1 MRSLR
6 DDKSLEHMQQ
16 PLNAGTA
23 TVSET
28 VARLEQAISLRLG
41 SLRVGVQPLLHE
53 AREHCSVLAPT
64 VGGLRPAPK
73 EQQERQT
80 KLAEILDQMEDVLE
94 ALHLAVRS
102 GHGTAMRR
110 ESGW

>member
-6 DDKSLEHMQQ
+6 DDKGPEPIPQ

-28 VARLEQAISLRLG
+28 VARLEHAISLRLG
-41 SLRVGVQPLLHE
+41 SLRVGVRPLLQE
-53 AREHCSVLAPT
+53 ARDHCSALAPA
-64 VGGLRPAPK
+64 VGGLRPSPK

-94 ALHLAVRS
+94 ALHLAVRG
-102 GHGTAMRR
+102 GHGAAMRR
-110 ESGW
+110 EDGR